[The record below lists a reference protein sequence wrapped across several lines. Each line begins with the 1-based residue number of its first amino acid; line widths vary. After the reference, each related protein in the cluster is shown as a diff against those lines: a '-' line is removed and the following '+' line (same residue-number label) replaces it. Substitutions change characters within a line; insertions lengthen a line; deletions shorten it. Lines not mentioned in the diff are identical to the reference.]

1 MVLALSTL
9 RAQVGPGPSD
19 DVLEALLAAALEA
32 IDGRYGPSG
41 GTHRE
46 HLRPFGE
53 WVRLG
58 RRAYEL
64 GAVTDGGDAVDAAD
78 VELWPGGRYVRR
90 LSDDEPTDWTGW
102 VDVTY
107 TPLSEAAERDRIA
120 MALVKLD
127 VSHTPG
133 LTGITVGP
141 WSEQYAQGDG
151 TGYAKQR
158 EAILGSL
165 RPLTVGTW

>member
-32 IDGRYGPSG
+32 IDGRY
-41 GTHRE
+41 
-46 HLRPFGE
+46 GE

-90 LSDDEPTDWTGW
+90 LSDDEPTDWSGW

-141 WSEQYAQGDG
+141 WSEQYAQSDG
-151 TGYAKQR
+151 TGYIKQR